1 MFLKKVKFST
11 LPIKR
16 FLVGDLPGEFNPENA
31 LESSTYSAATG
42 DWIDLGMG
50 ETEVYAHIGDD
61 YFPITFHADG
71 SDTATLERGVFERRI
86 AE

>member
-11 LPIKR
+11 LPVKR
-16 FLVGDLPGEFNPENA
+16 FLVGDLPGTFNPENVV
-31 LESSTYSAATG
+31 ESKTYAGAVG
-42 DWIDLGMG
+42 DWIDLGMN
-50 ETEVYAHIGDD
+50 ETEVYAHIGED
-61 YFPITFHADG
+61 YFPITFHTDG